1 VVIKGKFSV
10 IFPFFLLAFQ
20 MQVNE
25 GCRFFLNRNW
35 KVQKLLAFFHFLLS
49 HSSVVIV
56 VLQNIAED
64 VLPKTLNSSGD
75 K

>member
-1 VVIKGKFSV
+1 
-10 IFPFFLLAFQ
+10 